1 MPLQPI
7 ITSTVDQALDGTT
20 DADLLDVI
28 RKASDELIDI
38 LELFDGELGIKE
50 LRELIGNGELRD
62 LASNQIG
69 TE

>member
-1 MPLQPI
+1 
-7 ITSTVDQALDGTT
+7 VDQALDGTT